1 MYVKYAINKLQY
13 DDFKKY
19 YKRFWQED
27 DINEKELW
35 NKIQLLK
42 KNYPLSKNEDV
53 EYNINDCNISH
64 AKNIGYIK
72 FIYDDTIKS
81 WFPKVYINIENN
93 SLIKEKST
101 DFISISDYVEM
112 FIFESDNMSLE
123 ENIICMIYDM
133 TFYGWSDKE
142 IEDKKNF
149 IIFG

>member
-53 EYNINDCNISH
+53 EYNISDCNISH
-64 AKNIGYIK
+64 VKNMGYIK
-72 FIYDDTIKS
+72 LVYDDTIKN

-112 FIFESDNMSLE
+112 FIFGSDDMSIE
-123 ENIICMIYDM
+123 ENMICMIYDM

>member
-1 MYVKYAINKLQY
+1 M
-13 DDFKKY
+13 
-19 YKRFWQED
+19 
-27 DINEKELW
+27 
-35 NKIQLLK
+35 
-42 KNYPLSKNEDV
+42 
-53 EYNINDCNISH
+53 
-64 AKNIGYIK
+64 GYIK

>member
-64 AKNIGYIK
+64 AKNMG
-72 FIYDDTIKS
+72 
-81 WFPKVYINIENN
+81 IEQ
-93 SLIKEKST
+93 LK
-101 DFISISDYVEM
+101 
-112 FIFESDNMSLE
+112 
-123 ENIICMIYDM
+123 
-133 TFYGWSDKE
+133 
-142 IEDKKNF
+142 
-149 IIFG
+149 